1 MLPLFGLPVGP
12 ELLVIVL
19 LAVLLFGAQKIP
31 DLARAAGEAT
41 GEFKQAK
48 TEAEAELESVRE
60 DLEEQTAATTETD
73 ADASPMAAEDVATGN

>member
-19 LAVLLFGAQKIP
+19 LAVLLFGAKKIP

-48 TEAEAELESVRE
+48 TEAEAELESVRA
-60 DLEEQTAATTETD
+60 DLETEASQAKTNDTDPDAAAVEPSS
-73 ADASPMAAEDVATGN
+73 AGN